1 MVGIYKIRNK
11 INGKIYIGQSI
22 KIEERWKSHILNS
35 RQEKITDS
43 SQVIHKA
50 INKYGVENFEFSILE
65 ECDEASLDEREIY
78 WISVYDSY
86 YNGYNCTKGGNRNV
100 DHFKK
105 KVYYYDL
112 TGKYLGQFESVTQA
126 AQLLKISPLLIS
138 KCCLGKFKST
148 HNLQFSY
155 EKKIMGFVVPTEGK
169 AKRVGQFTKNGILI
183 KEYESAS
190 EAARVMNLTKY
201 SIADCCRGRQKT
213 SAGYIWKYL

>member
-11 INGKIYIGQSI
+11 INNKVYIGQSV
-22 KIEERWKSHILNS
+22 KIEERWKSHILSS
-35 RQEKITDS
+35 RQEKITNN
-43 SQVIHKA
+43 SQIIHKA

-100 DHFKK
+100 DHLKK

-126 AQLLKISPLLIS
+126 AQILKISPSSSLNTMLAKYGLFLILLS
-138 KCCLGKFKST
+138 FLKYFCL
-148 HNLQFSY
+148 
-155 EKKIMGFVVPTEGK
+155 
-169 AKRVGQFTKNGILI
+169 
-183 KEYESAS
+183 
-190 EAARVMNLTKY
+190 
-201 SIADCCRGRQKT
+201 
-213 SAGYIWKYL
+213 

>member
-65 ECDEASLDEREIY
+65 ECDEA
-78 WISVYDSY
+78 
-86 YNGYNCTKGGNRNV
+86 
-100 DHFKK
+100 
-105 KVYYYDL
+105 
-112 TGKYLGQFESVTQA
+112 
-126 AQLLKISPLLIS
+126 
-138 KCCLGKFKST
+138 
-148 HNLQFSY
+148 
-155 EKKIMGFVVPTEGK
+155 
-169 AKRVGQFTKNGILI
+169 
-183 KEYESAS
+183 
-190 EAARVMNLTKY
+190 ARVMNLTKY